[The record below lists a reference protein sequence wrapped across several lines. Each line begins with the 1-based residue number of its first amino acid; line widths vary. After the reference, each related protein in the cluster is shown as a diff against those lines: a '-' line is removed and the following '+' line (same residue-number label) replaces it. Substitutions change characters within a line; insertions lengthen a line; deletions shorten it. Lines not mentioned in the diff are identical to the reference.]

1 MNDRPTAIELVAAAR
16 HYLEQELIP
25 TLSDARLRFQ
35 TLVTANVL
43 SIVERE
49 LQTEE
54 AQLRREW
61 DELATFLDVHVP
73 APLSLAALRENVRQ
87 ANEQLC
93 RQIRTGAFDERSRFL
108 ALSRQ
113 LRQMVQ
119 RKLEVANPR
128 YLASFPNSQSQPQPG
143 SSASPS

>member
-1 MNDRPTAIELVAAAR
+1 MNDRPTAGELVAAAR
-16 HYLEQELIP
+16 QYLEQELIP

-35 TLVTANVL
+35 TLVAANVL

-54 AQLRREW
+54 DHLVREFQW
-61 DELATFLDVHVP
+61 LAEILELSAP
-73 APLSLAALRENVRQ
+73 ASQQLAALRKSVRE

-93 RQIRTGAFDERSRFL
+93 RQIRQGAFDDRPRFL

-113 LRQMVQ
+113 LR
-119 RKLEVANPR
+119 
-128 YLASFPNSQSQPQPG
+128 
-143 SSASPS
+143 

>member
-16 HYLEQELIP
+16 HYLEHELIP

-54 AQLRREW
+54 AQLRQEW
-61 DELATFLDVHVP
+61 DEWAAFLDVPVP
-73 APLSLAALRENVRQ
+73 APLSLAALRESVRQ
-87 ANEQLC
+87 ANEQLSC
-93 RQIRTGAFDERSRFL
+93 QIRSGAFDERPRFL

-113 LRQMVQ
+113 LRQLVQ
-119 RKLEVANPR
+119 RKLEIANPR
-128 YLASFPNSQSQPQPG
+128 YLASFQNSPSRPQPG